1 MRSCTTSSELLD
13 VVAYSMQ
20 CALHA
25 GGIESQRF
33 DGRGLSLGTTRAA
46 SKSDRLFQGCM
57 ASALQH
63 ANAGRQS
70 TTLLTLGSFSPS
82 SLQLHRLSLA
92 ASLQHKPV
100 LHGIDLHAAYAYLL
114 DSGQSYAAVKSL
126 LLLLPIGL
134 DRFEPGDPGTASST
148 RGH

>member
-1 MRSCTTSSELLD
+1 MWWRIPCNARCTLVEYNLNGLMGEVCRWGPPERPANLTAYFKAVWPRLCSTLTP
-13 VVAYSMQ
+13 VA
-20 CALHA
+20 
-25 GGIESQRF
+25 
-33 DGRGLSLGTTRAA
+33 
-46 SKSDRLFQGCM
+46 KV
-57 ASALQH
+57 
-63 ANAGRQS
+63 

-114 DSGQSYAAVKSL
+114 AAVKSL

-134 DRFEPGDPGTASST
+134 DRFEPGDPGTASSR